1 MSDGTPGGDPD
12 DPDDGGSLGDGV
24 DEVLMR
30 WLAKLTKI
38 VAFAAVP
45 PLFIYRDRPL
55 TGIWRW
61 RKIYLVFAIG
71 TALVFLPSVLTGDFA
86 PLAVFPFFHVL
97 AAALVGEVL
106 VVTMLP
112 TVAPS
117 VSVPELSAVPIRA
130 EVVAVAAFAVAVI
143 VLVRRGVPT
152 PRIDGRLGRSFSSS
166 DDEYVVPMT
175 EIWKSGGKH
184 D

>member
-1 MSDGTPGGDPD
+1 MTDGTPGGDP

-24 DEVLMR
+24 DEVLIR
-30 WLAKLTKI
+30 WLGTLVK
-38 VAFAAVP
+38 VAVFVAIP
-45 PLFIYRDRPL
+45 PLFLHRDRPL
-55 TGIWRW
+55 AGIWRW

-86 PLAVFPFFHVL
+86 VLVVFPFFHVL
-97 AAALVGEVL
+97 AAGLIGEVL

-130 EVVAVAAFAVAVI
+130 EIVAVAAFAVAVI